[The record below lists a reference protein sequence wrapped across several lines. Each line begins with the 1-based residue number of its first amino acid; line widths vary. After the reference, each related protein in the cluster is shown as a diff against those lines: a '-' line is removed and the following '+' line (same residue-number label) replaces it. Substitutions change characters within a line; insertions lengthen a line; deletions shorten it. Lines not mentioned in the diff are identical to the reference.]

1 LKIDI
6 KINYGWNNKDLLGEG
21 SFGKVY
27 KGINTTTGQIC
38 AVKHMDGTSFDQ
50 EEKDM
55 LEIELDVMK
64 KCHDKNLIELYWDT

>member
-1 LKIDI
+1 
-6 KINYGWNNKDLLGEG
+6 
-21 SFGKVY
+21 
-27 KGINTTTGQIC
+27 
-38 AVKHMDGTSFDQ
+38 MDGTSFDQ